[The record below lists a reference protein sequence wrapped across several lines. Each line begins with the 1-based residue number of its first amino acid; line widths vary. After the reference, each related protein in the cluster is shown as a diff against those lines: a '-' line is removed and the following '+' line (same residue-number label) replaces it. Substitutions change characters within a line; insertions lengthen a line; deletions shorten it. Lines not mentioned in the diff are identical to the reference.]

1 MYSSLNDL
9 NPPNTI
15 TQTISLVTLNDE
27 TECQN
32 LSVTDRL
39 SDSGRV
45 SYIVK

>member
-1 MYSSLNDL
+1 MYDSLNDA
-9 NPPNTI
+9 PPNTI

-32 LSVTDRL
+32 LPVT
-39 SDSGRV
+39 DSGRV